1 MVTTLGLLTF
11 VVLFCVSALHAYWA
25 FGGRWPGED
34 DLSLARTV
42 VGTGEMP
49 SASLTLVVAALIFLA
64 SLLPLV
70 KIAPVPSILSP
81 SILPPVLTQTGLAL
95 LTAVFGLR
103 GLVTY
108 TPIWR
113 LKVFEEPFATLDRR
127 YFGPLCILLGMAF
140 GVLLL
145 V

>member
-11 VVLFCVSALHAYWA
+11 VVLLCVSALHAYWA

-34 DLSLARTV
+34 DLSLAKTV
-42 VGTGEMP
+42 VGTREMP
-49 SASLTLVVAALIFLA
+49 SASLTLIVAALIFLA

-70 KIAPVPSILSP
+70 KVALLPSV
-81 SILPPVLTQTGLAL
+81 LPPVLTQTGLAL

-113 LKVFEEPFATLDRR
+113 LKASEEPFTTLDRR

-140 GVLLL
+140 GILLF

>member
-11 VVLFCVSALHAYWA
+11 VVLFCVSGLHAYWA

-34 DLSLARTV
+34 DVSLARTV
-42 VGTGEMP
+42 VGTREMP
-49 SASLTLVVAALIFLA
+49 SASLTLVVAALVLLA

-70 KIAPVPSILSP
+70 KIAPVP

-108 TPIWR
+108 TLIWR
-113 LKVFEEPFATLDRR
+113 RKAFEEPFATLDRR

-140 GVLLL
+140 GVLLF